1 MGEWASPALRPQDF
15 SAPEESA
22 FGEQREKPL
31 VCPVQLVHMISDS
44 LQPKGSKFGSARAGE
59 ATLMEEETSIITP
72 VPPNKTRW
80 AGVFMPVPSKT
91 ETLTGKGLNQL

>member
-31 VCPVQLVHMISDS
+31 VCPIQLVHMISDS
-44 LQPKGSKFGSARAGE
+44 LQPKGSQCGSAQVGE
-59 ATLMEEETSIITP
+59 ATLIEEETCIITLVSP
-72 VPPNKTRW
+72 DNTRW

-91 ETLTGKGLNQL
+91 ETLTGKGL

>member
-15 SAPEESA
+15 SVPEESA
-22 FGEQREKPL
+22 FGEQRDKPL
-31 VCPVQLVHMISDS
+31 VCPIQLVHMISDS

-59 ATLMEEETSIITP
+59 ATLMEEETCIITP
-72 VPPNKTRW
+72 VPPDNTRW